1 MVNGILNVY
10 KEKGY
15 TSHDVVAKLRGI
27 VGQKK
32 IGHTG
37 TLDPDAEG
45 VLPVCL
51 GRATKVCDMLT
62 EKDKTYEA
70 VLLLGKETD
79 TQDISGTVLRVG
91 ETEGLTQ
98 EQVKDCVMSFVGE
111 YDQIPP
117 MYSALKVNG
126 KKLYELAREGKTIER
141 KSRKVEIKEIRILEM
156 ALPRVRMEVSCSKG
170 TYIRTLCHDIGE
182 KLGCFGC
189 MESLLRTKVS
199 RFEIESSL
207 KLSEIQ
213 KKREEGKLSEIITPL
228 DAVFFQYPA
237 VTVKKEGQ
245 ALAYNGNEIPIRF
258 VTDMEEEKIQEWIRV
273 YDLENHFI
281 GIFCFDKNRKKL
293 NCGKDVSGSGRNK
306 RMIMQYVTDLSKYQ
320 TENRTA
326 VTLGK
331 FDGLHRGH
339 QELISRIQRFADQEK
354 AESVVFAFD
363 MGKEALMTGEEKK
376 AYLEGCVDTL
386 IICPFTEAIRE
397 MEAEE
402 FIERS

>member
-189 MESLLRTKVS
+189 MESLITTK
-199 RFEIESSL
+199 FI
-207 KLSEIQ
+207 
-213 KKREEGKLSEIITPL
+213 
-228 DAVFFQYPA
+228 
-237 VTVKKEGQ
+237 
-245 ALAYNGNEIPIRF
+245 
-258 VTDMEEEKIQEWIRV
+258 
-273 YDLENHFI
+273 HF
-281 GIFCFDKNRKKL
+281 
-293 NCGKDVSGSGRNK
+293 
-306 RMIMQYVTDLSKYQ
+306 
-320 TENRTA
+320 
-326 VTLGK
+326 
-331 FDGLHRGH
+331 
-339 QELISRIQRFADQEK
+339 
-354 AESVVFAFD
+354 
-363 MGKEALMTGEEKK
+363 
-376 AYLEGCVDTL
+376 
-386 IICPFTEAIRE
+386 
-397 MEAEE
+397 
-402 FIERS
+402 